1 MVVDDSGDD
10 VFEVGVGFDA
20 TQLTGLDQRSDDGPV
35 LAAAVGAGEERVL
48 AVERDWSDRSF
59 DDIAVDLD
67 AAVVKEAVSP
77 CQRDRV

>member
-1 MVVDDSGDD
+1 MAVDDSGDD

-48 AVERDWSDRSF
+48 AVESDRTNAS
-59 DDIAVDLD
+59 LD
-67 AAVVKEAVSP
+67 NT
-77 CQRDRV
+77 